1 MTPTLLDAIES
12 GNVQV
17 QQVGFSFVLVFRG
30 WIDNCDCPTCTE
42 TKAAF
47 DFLYDHV
54 QPEPAEVAE

>member
-17 QQVGFSFVLVFRG
+17 RINGLSFVLTFRS
-30 WIDNCDCPTCTE
+30 WMNECDCPDCTE

-54 QPEPAEVAE
+54 QPEPAEVSA

>member
-17 QQVGFSFVLVFRG
+17 HQVGFSFVLVSRS
-30 WIDNCDCPTCTE
+30 WMNECDCPTCTE

-47 DFLYDHV
+47 DFLSQHA
-54 QPEPAEVAE
+54 QLEPAEVTA